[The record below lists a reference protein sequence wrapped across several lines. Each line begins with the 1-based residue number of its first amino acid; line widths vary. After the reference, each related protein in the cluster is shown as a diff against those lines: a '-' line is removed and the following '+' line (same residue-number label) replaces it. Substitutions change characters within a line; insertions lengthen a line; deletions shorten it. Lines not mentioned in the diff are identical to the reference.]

1 MAASMIAQ
9 DETYHGRKAAGVKP
23 QFSDQ
28 GGEMTKMRTVPALVA
43 FMAEVMGE
51 PGSNLQNMAR
61 RAREAG
67 YLSQAGRGI
76 TAALATSHDA
86 ATVR

>member
-28 GGEMTKMRTVPALVA
+28 GGEMTKM
-43 FMAEVMGE
+43 
-51 PGSNLQNMAR
+51 
-61 RAREAG
+61 
-67 YLSQAGRGI
+67 
-76 TAALATSHDA
+76 
-86 ATVR
+86 